1 MESNWVYMNL
11 ASDEYDVFGY
21 VWKDAPYRLRVVI
34 LDGPSHM
41 LGRGWTVAR
50 SGDAYRY
57 YHVTPEEETM
67 LMIKYGGIIRDKIE
81 VHDSI
86 GR

>member
-21 VWKDAPYRLRVVI
+21 IWMHERSKFRVIV
-34 LDGPSHM
+34 LDGPRH
-41 LGRGWTVAR
+41 LVGRGWTLAR
-50 SGDAYRY
+50 NGKAYK
-57 YHVTPEEETM
+57 HHQVTPEEETM

-81 VHDSI
+81 RHAYN
-86 GR
+86 